1 MAKNGNYKV
10 LIWRN
15 GRRRVSGFG
24 IFVVSYSW
32 KGAGIALNIF
42 LSLGSFATPPA
53 NTHVCKSLVVYT
65 QGLQMEEEEHHYH
78 FVKRCR
84 RF

>member
-24 IFVVSYSW
+24 IFMVSYVW

-42 LSLGSFATPPA
+42 LSLGSFVMPLF
-53 NTHVCKSLVVYT
+53 NKYVCKKFGGIHTGIVN
-65 QGLQMEEEEHHYH
+65 G
-78 FVKRCR
+78 R
-84 RF
+84 RGILLLFC